1 MNDSITSKLSRL
13 STKTYEEENNINNDD
28 IVNLYISLHGGEL
41 LEDEIKFPPGINK
54 KDVRIYSYV
63 GKAGL
68 CNIGNFYQSKAFAST
83 FLQEINSKMRENP
96 EESSYNIIREQ
107 MQTTV
112 REEMDTTKKIVTSK
126 DVLEKKIDLWVDH
139 VDSGENIRTYNP
151 IINKYYSSRDTLGFG
166 GIFLEVKNQD
176 GTYQIENIISIKNVI
191 IIINNKKLSQKL
203 RDRFH
208 FLLVKNIYSTNQ
220 IYLNRQDNMNKPSSI
235 GDISY
240 DYNLLKAL
248 GLIVDDGNFDVKKI
262 EFSFEESDPY
272 KYINMSYKCSWLS
285 YDSASIGFGANPQQN
300 HGPHLAI
307 PTPYFIKG
315 QFEWQDFLFDGN
327 SLRQIYLPDIINLC
341 SELGMKGLNI
351 IDTSCRSVRLNS
363 RSDEFLA
370 YDDPKV
376 IELQEREFA
385 ETNINR
391 LVGGKIKRKKNLV
404 KRKKKT
410 NKKGKNHNMKK
421 SHKNNKTK
429 RRKIKK

>member
-1 MNDSITSKLSRL
+1 MNDSITPKLSRL
-13 STKTYEEENNINNDD
+13 STKTHEEENNINNDD
-28 IVNLYISLHGGEL
+28 IVNLYISLHGSEI
-41 LEDEIKFPPGINK
+41 LEDKIIFPSDINK

-63 GKAGL
+63 GKAGI
-68 CNIGNFYQSKAFAST
+68 CNIGSFYDSEGFAST

-112 REEMDTTKKIVTSK
+112 REEMDTITKRIVTQDIK
-126 DVLEKKIDLWVDH
+126 NKHIFKDH

-151 IINKYYSSRDTLGFG
+151 IINKIYSSKNTSGYG
-166 GIFLEVKNQD
+166 GIFSEIKNQD

-191 IIINNKKLSQKL
+191 TIINNKKFSQKL

-208 FLLVKNIYSTNQ
+208 FLLVKTIYSANQ
-220 IYLNRQDNMNKPSSI
+220 KYINRVDGMNKPISI
-235 GDISY
+235 GDIRS
-240 DYNLLKAL
+240 DYNLLRAL

-262 EFSFEESDPY
+262 EFSFEETNSN

-285 YDSASIGFGANPQQN
+285 YDSASIGFGPNPQQK

-315 QFEWQDFLFDGN
+315 QFEWRDFLFDGG
-327 SLRQIYLPDIINLC
+327 SLSVIFLPDIINLS
-341 SELGMKGLNI
+341 SELGIKVLNI
-351 IDTSCRSVRLNS
+351 IDSSCRSVRLNS
-363 RSDEFLA
+363 GSDGFLA

-385 ETNINR
+385 ETDINR
-391 LVGGKIKRKKNLV
+391 LVGGKVKRKQNLV
-404 KRKKKT
+404 KKKKRT
-410 NKKGKNHNMKK
+410 TKKGKNINLKK
-421 SHKNNKTK
+421 SN
-429 RRKIKK
+429 KIKKK

>member
-1 MNDSITSKLSRL
+1 MFLIIYNTMNDSITPKLSRL
-13 STKTYEEENNINNDD
+13 STKTHEEENNINNDD
-28 IVNLYISLHGGEL
+28 IVNLYISLHGSEI
-41 LEDEIKFPPGINK
+41 LEDKIIFPSGINK

-63 GKAGL
+63 GKAGI
-68 CNIGNFYQSKAFAST
+68 CNIGSFYDKEVFAST

-112 REEMDTTKKIVTSK
+112 REEMDTITKKIVTQDIK
-126 DVLEKKIDLWVDH
+126 NKHIFKDH

-151 IINKYYSSRDTLGFG
+151 IINKIYSSKNTRGYG
-166 GIFLEVKNQD
+166 GIFSEVKNQD

-191 IIINNKKLSQKL
+191 TIINNKKFSQKL

-208 FLLVKNIYSTNQ
+208 FLLVETIYSANQ
-220 IYLNRQDNMNKPSSI
+220 KYINRVDGMNKPISI
-235 GDISY
+235 GDIRS

-262 EFSFEESDPY
+262 EFSFEETNSN
-272 KYINMSYKCSWLS
+272 KYINMSYKCSWLT
-285 YDSASIGFGANPQQN
+285 YDSASIGFGANPQQK

-315 QFEWQDFLFDGN
+315 QFEWQDFLFDGG
-327 SLRQIYLPDIINLC
+327 SLSFIFLPDIINLC

-351 IDTSCRSVRLNS
+351 IDSSCRSVKLNS
-363 RSDEFLA
+363 RSDGFLA

-385 ETNINR
+385 ETNINS
-391 LVGGKIKRKKNLV
+391 LLGGKI

>member
-1 MNDSITSKLSRL
+1 MNDSITPKLSRL
-13 STKTYEEENNINNDD
+13 STKTHEEENNINNDD
-28 IVNLYISLHGGEL
+28 IVNLYISLHGSEI
-41 LEDEIKFPPGINK
+41 LEDKIIFPSDINK

-63 GKAGL
+63 GKAGI
-68 CNIGNFYQSKAFAST
+68 CNIGSFYDSEGFAST

-112 REEMDTTKKIVTSK
+112 REEMDTITKRIVTQDIK
-126 DVLEKKIDLWVDH
+126 NKHIFKDH

-151 IINKYYSSRDTLGFG
+151 IINKIYSSKNTSGYG
-166 GIFLEVKNQD
+166 GIFSEIKNQD

-191 IIINNKKLSQKL
+191 TIINNKEFSQKL

-208 FLLVKNIYSTNQ
+208 FLLVKTIYSANQ
-220 IYLNRQDNMNKPSSI
+220 KYINRVDGMNKPISI
-235 GDISY
+235 GDIRS
-240 DYNLLKAL
+240 DYNLLRAL

-262 EFSFEESDPY
+262 EFSFEETNWN

-285 YDSASIGFGANPQQN
+285 YDSASIGFGPNPQQK

-315 QFEWQDFLFDGN
+315 QFEWRDFLFDGG
-327 SLRQIYLPDIINLC
+327 SLSVIFLPDIINLS
-341 SELGMKGLNI
+341 SELGIKVLNI
-351 IDTSCRSVRLNS
+351 IDSSCRSVRLNS
-363 RSDEFLA
+363 GSDGFLA

-385 ETNINR
+385 ETDINR
-391 LVGGKIKRKKNLV
+391 LVGGKVKRKQNLV
-404 KRKKKT
+404 KKKKRT
-410 NKKGKNHNMKK
+410 TKKGKNINLKK
-421 SHKNNKTK
+421 SN
-429 RRKIKK
+429 KIKKK

>member
-1 MNDSITSKLSRL
+1 MFLIIYNTMNDSIVPKLSRL
-13 STKTYEEENNINNDD
+13 STKTHEEENNINNDD
-28 IVNLYISLHGGEL
+28 IVNLYISLHGSEI
-41 LEDEIKFPPGINK
+41 LEDKIIFPSDINK

-63 GKAGL
+63 GKAGI
-68 CNIGNFYQSKAFAST
+68 CNIGSFYDSEGFAST

-112 REEMDTTKKIVTSK
+112 REEMDTITKRIVTQDIK
-126 DVLEKKIDLWVDH
+126 NKHIFKDH

-151 IINKYYSSRDTLGFG
+151 IINKIYSSKNTSGYG
-166 GIFLEVKNQD
+166 GIFSEIKNQD

-191 IIINNKKLSQKL
+191 TIINNKEFSQKL

-208 FLLVKNIYSTNQ
+208 FLLVKTIYSANQ
-220 IYLNRQDNMNKPSSI
+220 KYINRVDGMNKPISI
-235 GDISY
+235 GDIRS
-240 DYNLLKAL
+240 DYNLLRAL

-262 EFSFEESDPY
+262 EFSFEETNWN

-285 YDSASIGFGANPQQN
+285 YDSASIGFGPNPQQK

-315 QFEWQDFLFDGN
+315 QFEWQDFLFDGG
-327 SLRQIYLPDIINLC
+327 SLSVIFLPDIINLS
-341 SELGMKGLNI
+341 SELGIKVLNI
-351 IDTSCRSVRLNS
+351 IDSSCRSVRLNS
-363 RSDEFLA
+363 GSDGFLA

-385 ETNINR
+385 ETDINR
-391 LVGGKIKRKKNLV
+391 LVGGKVKRKQNLV
-404 KRKKKT
+404 KKKKRT
-410 NKKGKNHNMKK
+410 TKKGKNINLKK
-421 SHKNNKTK
+421 SN
-429 RRKIKK
+429 KIKKK

>member
-1 MNDSITSKLSRL
+1 MNDSIVPKLSRL
-13 STKTYEEENNINNDD
+13 STKTHEEENNINNDD
-28 IVNLYISLHGGEL
+28 IVNLYISLHGSEI
-41 LEDEIKFPPGINK
+41 LEDKIIFPSDINK

-63 GKAGL
+63 GKAGI
-68 CNIGNFYQSKAFAST
+68 CNIGSFYDSEGFAST

-112 REEMDTTKKIVTSK
+112 REEMDTITKRIVTQDIK
-126 DVLEKKIDLWVDH
+126 NKHIFKDH

-151 IINKYYSSRDTLGFG
+151 IINKIYSSKNTSGYG
-166 GIFLEVKNQD
+166 GIFSEIKNQD

-191 IIINNKKLSQKL
+191 TIINNKEFSQKL

-208 FLLVKNIYSTNQ
+208 FLLVKTIYSANQ
-220 IYLNRQDNMNKPSSI
+220 KYINRVDGMNKPISI
-235 GDISY
+235 GDIRS
-240 DYNLLKAL
+240 DYNLLRAL

-262 EFSFEESDPY
+262 EFSFEETNWN

-285 YDSASIGFGANPQQN
+285 YDSASIGFGPNPQQK

-315 QFEWQDFLFDGN
+315 QFEWQDFLFDGG
-327 SLRQIYLPDIINLC
+327 SLSVIFLPDIINLS
-341 SELGMKGLNI
+341 SELGIKVLNI
-351 IDTSCRSVRLNS
+351 IDSSCRSVRLNS
-363 RSDEFLA
+363 GSDGFLA

-385 ETNINR
+385 ETDINR
-391 LVGGKIKRKKNLV
+391 LVGGKVKRKQNLV
-404 KRKKKT
+404 KKKKRT
-410 NKKGKNHNMKK
+410 TKKGKNINLKK
-421 SHKNNKTK
+421 SN
-429 RRKIKK
+429 KIKKK

>member
-1 MNDSITSKLSRL
+1 MNDSITPKLSRL
-13 STKTYEEENNINNDD
+13 STKTHEEENNINNDD
-28 IVNLYISLHGGEL
+28 IVNLYISLHGSEI
-41 LEDEIKFPPGINK
+41 LEDKIIFPSDINK

-63 GKAGL
+63 GKAGI
-68 CNIGNFYQSKAFAST
+68 CNIGSFYNSEGFAST

-112 REEMDTTKKIVTSK
+112 REEMDTITKRIVTQDIK
-126 DVLEKKIDLWVDH
+126 NKHIFKDH

-151 IINKYYSSRDTLGFG
+151 IINKIYSSKNTSGYG
-166 GIFLEVKNQD
+166 GIFSEIKNQD

-191 IIINNKKLSQKL
+191 TIINNKEFSQKL

-208 FLLVKNIYSTNQ
+208 FLLVKTIYSANQ
-220 IYLNRQDNMNKPSSI
+220 KYINRVDCMNKPISI
-235 GDISY
+235 GDIRS

-262 EFSFEESDPY
+262 EFSFEETNSN
-272 KYINMSYKCSWLS
+272 KYINMSYKCSWLT
-285 YDSASIGFGANPQQN
+285 YDSASIGFGANPQQK

-315 QFEWQDFLFDGN
+315 QFEWRDFLFDGG
-327 SLRQIYLPDIINLC
+327 SLSFIFLPDIINLS
-341 SELGMKGLNI
+341 SELGIKVLNI
-351 IDTSCRSVRLNS
+351 IDSSCRSVKLNS
-363 RSDEFLA
+363 GSDSFLA

-385 ETNINR
+385 ETDINR
-391 LVGGKIKRKKNLV
+391 LVGGKVKRKQNLV
-404 KRKKKT
+404 KKKKRT
-410 NKKGKNHNMKK
+410 TKKGKNINLKK
-421 SHKNNKTK
+421 SN
-429 RRKIKK
+429 KIKKK

>member
-1 MNDSITSKLSRL
+1 MNDSITPKLSRL
-13 STKTYEEENNINNDD
+13 STKTHEEENNINNDD
-28 IVNLYISLHGGEL
+28 IVNLYISLHGSEI
-41 LEDEIKFPPGINK
+41 LEDKIIFPSDINK

-63 GKAGL
+63 GKAGI
-68 CNIGNFYQSKAFAST
+68 CNIGSFYDSEGFAST

-112 REEMDTTKKIVTSK
+112 REEMDTITKRIVTQDIK
-126 DVLEKKIDLWVDH
+126 NKHIFKDH

-151 IINKYYSSRDTLGFG
+151 IINKIYSSKNTSGYG
-166 GIFLEVKNQD
+166 GIFSEIKNQD

-191 IIINNKKLSQKL
+191 TIINNKEFSQKL

-208 FLLVKNIYSTNQ
+208 FLLVKTIYSANQ
-220 IYLNRQDNMNKPSSI
+220 KYINRVDGMNKPISI
-235 GDISY
+235 GDIRS
-240 DYNLLKAL
+240 DYNLLRAL

-262 EFSFEESDPY
+262 EFSFEETNSN

-285 YDSASIGFGANPQQN
+285 YDSASIGFGPNPQQK

-315 QFEWQDFLFDGN
+315 QFEWRDFLFDGG
-327 SLRQIYLPDIINLC
+327 SLSVIFLPDIINLS
-341 SELGMKGLNI
+341 SELGIKVLNI
-351 IDTSCRSVRLNS
+351 IDSSCRSVRLNS
-363 RSDEFLA
+363 GSDGFLA

-385 ETNINR
+385 ETDINR
-391 LVGGKIKRKKNLV
+391 LVGGKVKRKQNLV
-404 KRKKKT
+404 KKKKRT
-410 NKKGKNHNMKK
+410 TKKGKNINLKK
-421 SHKNNKTK
+421 SN
-429 RRKIKK
+429 KIKKK

>member
-1 MNDSITSKLSRL
+1 MNDSITPKLSRL
-13 STKTYEEENNINNDD
+13 STKTHEEENNINNDD
-28 IVNLYISLHGGEL
+28 IVNLYISLHGSEI
-41 LEDEIKFPPGINK
+41 LEDKIIFPSDINK

-63 GKAGL
+63 GKAGI
-68 CNIGNFYQSKAFAST
+68 CNIGSFYDSEGFAST

-112 REEMDTTKKIVTSK
+112 REEMDTITKKIVTQDIK
-126 DVLEKKIDLWVDH
+126 NKHIFKDH

-151 IINKYYSSRDTLGFG
+151 IINKIYSSKNTSGYG
-166 GIFLEVKNQD
+166 GIFSEIKNQD

-191 IIINNKKLSQKL
+191 TIINNKEFSQKL

-208 FLLVKNIYSTNQ
+208 FLLVKTIYSANQ
-220 IYLNRQDNMNKPSSI
+220 KYINRVDGMNKPISI
-235 GDISY
+235 GDIRS
-240 DYNLLKAL
+240 DYNLLRAL

-262 EFSFEESDPY
+262 EFSFEETNWN

-285 YDSASIGFGANPQQN
+285 YDSASIGFGPNPQQK

-315 QFEWQDFLFDGN
+315 QFEWQDFLFDGG
-327 SLRQIYLPDIINLC
+327 SLSVIFLPDIINLS
-341 SELGMKGLNI
+341 SELGIKVLNI
-351 IDTSCRSVRLNS
+351 IDSSCRSVRLNS
-363 RSDEFLA
+363 GSDGFLA

-385 ETNINR
+385 ETDINR
-391 LVGGKIKRKKNLV
+391 LVGGKVKRKQNLV
-404 KRKKKT
+404 KKKKRT
-410 NKKGKNHNMKK
+410 TKKGKNINLKK
-421 SHKNNKTK
+421 SN
-429 RRKIKK
+429 KIKKK

>member
-1 MNDSITSKLSRL
+1 MNDSITPKLSRL
-13 STKTYEEENNINNDD
+13 STKTHEEENNINNDD
-28 IVNLYISLHGGEL
+28 IVNLYISLHGSEI
-41 LEDEIKFPPGINK
+41 LEDKIIFPSDINK

-63 GKAGL
+63 GKAGI
-68 CNIGNFYQSKAFAST
+68 CNIGSFYNSEGFAST

-112 REEMDTTKKIVTSK
+112 REEMDTITKRIVTQDIK
-126 DVLEKKIDLWVDH
+126 NKHIFKDH

-151 IINKYYSSRDTLGFG
+151 IINKIYSSKNTSGYG
-166 GIFLEVKNQD
+166 GIFSEIKNQD

-191 IIINNKKLSQKL
+191 TIINNKEFSQKL

-208 FLLVKNIYSTNQ
+208 FLLVKTIYSANQ
-220 IYLNRQDNMNKPSSI
+220 KYINRVDGMNKPISI
-235 GDISY
+235 GDIRS
-240 DYNLLKAL
+240 DYNLLRAL

-262 EFSFEESDPY
+262 EFSFEETNSN

-285 YDSASIGFGANPQQN
+285 YDSASIGFGPNPQQK

-315 QFEWQDFLFDGN
+315 QFEWRDFLFDGG
-327 SLRQIYLPDIINLC
+327 SLSVIFLPDIINLS
-341 SELGMKGLNI
+341 SELGIKVLNI
-351 IDTSCRSVRLNS
+351 IDSSCRSVRLNS
-363 RSDEFLA
+363 GSDGFLA

-385 ETNINR
+385 ETDINR
-391 LVGGKIKRKKNLV
+391 LVGGKVKRKQNLV
-404 KRKKKT
+404 KKKKRT
-410 NKKGKNHNMKK
+410 TKKGKNINLKK
-421 SHKNNKTK
+421 SN
-429 RRKIKK
+429 KIKKK

>member
-1 MNDSITSKLSRL
+1 MNDSITPKLSRL
-13 STKTYEEENNINNDD
+13 STKTHEEENNINNDD
-28 IVNLYISLHGGEL
+28 IVNLYISLHGSEI
-41 LEDEIKFPPGINK
+41 LEDKIIFPSDINK

-63 GKAGL
+63 GKAGI
-68 CNIGNFYQSKAFAST
+68 CNIGSFYDSEVFAST

-112 REEMDTTKKIVTSK
+112 REEMDTITKRIVTQDIK
-126 DVLEKKIDLWVDH
+126 NKHIFKDH

-151 IINKYYSSRDTLGFG
+151 IINKIYSSKNTSGYG
-166 GIFLEVKNQD
+166 GIFSEIKNQD

-191 IIINNKKLSQKL
+191 TIINNKEFSQKL

-208 FLLVKNIYSTNQ
+208 FLLVKTIYSANQ
-220 IYLNRQDNMNKPSSI
+220 KYINRVDGMNKPISI
-235 GDISY
+235 GDIRS
-240 DYNLLKAL
+240 DYNLLRAL

-262 EFSFEESDPY
+262 EFSFEETNSN

-285 YDSASIGFGANPQQN
+285 YDSASIGFGPNPQQK

-315 QFEWQDFLFDGN
+315 QFEWRDFLFDGG
-327 SLRQIYLPDIINLC
+327 SLSVIFLPDIINLS
-341 SELGMKGLNI
+341 SELGIKVLNI
-351 IDTSCRSVRLNS
+351 IDSSCRSVRLNS
-363 RSDEFLA
+363 GSDGFLA

-385 ETNINR
+385 ETDINR
-391 LVGGKIKRKKNLV
+391 LVGGKVKRKQNLV
-404 KRKKKT
+404 KKKKRT
-410 NKKGKNHNMKK
+410 TKKGKNINLKK
-421 SHKNNKTK
+421 SN
-429 RRKIKK
+429 KIKKK

>member
-1 MNDSITSKLSRL
+1 MFLIIYNTMNDSITPKLSRL
-13 STKTYEEENNINNDD
+13 STKTHEEENNINNDD
-28 IVNLYISLHGGEL
+28 IVNLYISLHGSEI
-41 LEDEIKFPPGINK
+41 LEDKIIFPSGINK

-63 GKAGL
+63 GKAGI
-68 CNIGNFYQSKAFAST
+68 CNIGSFYRSNAFAST

-112 REEMDTTKKIVTSK
+112 REEMDTITKKIVTQDIKSK
-126 DVLEKKIDLWVDH
+126 HIFKDH

-151 IINKYYSSRDTLGFG
+151 IINKIYSSKNTLGYG
-166 GIFLEVKNQD
+166 GIFVEVKNQD
-176 GTYQIENIISIKNVI
+176 GTSQIENLISIKNVI

-208 FLLVKNIYSTNQ
+208 FLLVQTIYSANQ
-220 IYLNRQDNMNKPSSI
+220 IYLKRQDDMNKPSSI
-235 GDISY
+235 GDLRY
-240 DYNLLKAL
+240 DYLLLKAL

-262 EFSFEESDPY
+262 EFSFKETDRWN

-285 YDSASIGFGANPQQN
+285 YDTDNLDIRPRAVT
-300 HGPHLAI
+300 

-315 QFEWQDFLFDGN
+315 QFQWHDALFDGG
-327 SLRQIYLPDIINLC
+327 SLSFIFLPDIINLC
-341 SELGMKGLNI
+341 SELGIKVLNI
-351 IDTSCRSVRLNS
+351 IDSSCRSVKLNS
-363 RSDEFLA
+363 RSDGFLA

-385 ETNINR
+385 ETNINS
-391 LVGGKIKRKKNLV
+391 LLGGKI

-421 SHKNNKTK
+421 NHKNNKTK